1 MEPVGMLALLGTFYT
16 LPLLYR
22 AKQKHGSY
30 SKIPDGEI
38 AVITGRFGVFIGLA
52 LAAQSLHICFSAST
66 EFDWLIGGLVGI
78 LGGVVLLKSLRHV
91 RYP

>member
-1 MEPVGMLALLGTFYT
+1 MDPVGMLALVGTFYT

-30 SKIPDGEI
+30 SKIPDGEMAAI
-38 AVITGRFGVFIGLA
+38 AGRFGVFIGLA
-52 LAAQSLHICFSAST
+52 LAAQSFLLCLSASA
-66 EFDWLIGGLVGI
+66 EFDWLIGGLVGM
-78 LGGVVLLKSLRHV
+78 LGGAVLVKSLRHV